1 MQAKAINDDKFW
13 ILMIKERQI
22 EKAYLLWPR
31 ILKSELLAQ
40 VLSASSSAHC
50 WVDLITCCTN
60 AYFLTTL

>member
-13 ILMIKERQI
+13 ILMIKERKI

-50 WVDLITCCTN
+50 
-60 AYFLTTL
+60 